1 MRSIFFGKVNPK
13 ALSGTMET
21 RQISQ
26 EEVDSLL
33 VKIKDGMSGFRLPL
47 DMIEGTR
54 IVVIHPEYWE
64 ISLLVPYKSK
74 IDSVKAAIVRKVI
87 ETILFN
93 QCGAN
98 PSGCDYFGKQTQ
110 KQAYEW
116 YFRHPNIPQDV
127 NDLIE
132 AEIEAELGNEIG
144 LGLPIPNR
152 SKSKSDTAFITI
164 KDEFFREIESGRK
177 TTEYRNLN
185 QYYCNKFF
193 SSGVR
198 KRYLKLN
205 SGYLSGDENQ
215 MVFEIAG
222 INLVSE
228 DGREIPAVD
237 GNGKPICSYSQLPKK
252 FAPVAYGIKLGKR
265 VA

>member
-1 MRSIFFGKVNPK
+1 MGEK
-13 ALSGTMET
+13 
-21 RQISQ
+21 QISQ

-33 VKIKDGMSGFRLPL
+33 AKIKSEMSTLAFPA
-47 DMIEGTR
+47 DIVEGTR

-64 ISLLVPYKSK
+64 ISLLVPCKTRFAP
-74 IDSVKAAIVRKVI
+74 VKAHTVRKFI
-87 ETILFN
+87 ETILFDK
-93 QCGAN
+93 CKAN
-98 PSGCDYFGKQTQ
+98 PGGCDYFGKQVA

-132 AEIEAELGNEIG
+132 AEIEEELGNEIG
-144 LGLPIPNR
+144 LGLPVPNR
-152 SKSKSDTAFITI
+152 TKSKSDTAFMTI

-185 QYYCNKFF
+185 QYYCDKFF
-193 SSGVR
+193 SPGIK
-198 KRYLKLN
+198 KRFIKLN
-205 SGYLSGDENQ
+205 RGYLSGDENR

-228 DGREIPAVD
+228 DGMEIPAVD
-237 GNGKPICSYSQLPKK
+237 ENGSLICSYSQLPKN

-265 VA
+265 IA

>member
-1 MRSIFFGKVNPK
+1 MEQK
-13 ALSGTMET
+13 A
-21 RQISQ
+21 ISL

-33 VKIKDGMSGFRLPL
+33 AKVKSEMSIFNLPA

-74 IDSVKAAIVRKVI
+74 LQQVKAAVVRKAI
-87 ETILFN
+87 DKILFEK
-93 QCGAN
+93 CGAN
-98 PSGCDYFGKQTQ
+98 PDGCDYFGKQAP

-116 YFRHPNIPQDV
+116 YLRHPNIPQEV
-127 NDLIE
+127 NELIE
-132 AEIEAELGNEIG
+132 AEIEADLGSEIG
-144 LGLPIPNR
+144 LGLPSPSG
-152 SKSKSDTAFITI
+152 SKSKSDTAFMTV
-164 KDEFFREIESGRK
+164 KEQFFNEIESGKK

-185 QYYCNKFF
+185 QYYCDKFF
-193 SSGVR
+193 SPGV
-198 KRYLKLN
+198 KKKFLKLN
-205 SGYLSGDENQ
+205 RGYLTGEKNR

-237 GNGKPICSYSQLPKK
+237 ENGKLICSFSQLPKK
-252 FAPVAYGIKLGKR
+252 FAPAAYGIKLGKR
-265 VA
+265 IA